1 MAQIINRSFLGRGWS
16 FPPTFDNQTGE
27 VVMVSEETD
36 IEQSL
41 QILLGTRPG
50 ERVMQPDF
58 GCNLDIMLFEPLTIT
73 LITLVKDL
81 IRTAIL
87 RHEPRIEVR
96 SIAINTLQVNEGL
109 VMIEIDYLVR
119 STNSRF
125 NLVYPFYLEEGS
137 NITSTR

>member
-1 MAQIINRSFLGRGWS
+1 
-16 FPPTFDNQTGE
+16 
-27 VVMVSEETD
+27 MVSEETD

-58 GCNLDIMLFEPLTIT
+58 GCNLDIMLFEPLTVT
-73 LITLVKDL
+73 LITMVKDL
-81 IRTAIL
+81 IRTSIL

-125 NLVYPFYLEEGS
+125 NLVYPF
-137 NITSTR
+137 

>member
-58 GCNLDIMLFEPLTIT
+58 GCNLDAMLFEPLTVT

-119 STNSRF
+119 SINSRF

-137 NITSTR
+137 NTNK